1 MKRLTEEDIINI
13 NKSLDDSW
21 NQGIYKEPFGV
32 ESIKDYVIYQRHNSW
47 GYSGGSCWGHEAEYY
62 CNNERREW
70 EVFDKV
76 LKEVCP
82 QITYLQYKEIDK
94 LVTYLEK
101 REGRYYGNSDYYDIW
116 YLPLET
122 LYKYLGI

>member
-1 MKRLTEEDIINI
+1 MKRLTEKDIQKI
-13 NKSLDDSW
+13 NKSLEYPWD
-21 NQGIYKEPFGV
+21 QGIYKEPFGV
-32 ESIKDYVIYQRHNSW
+32 EHVKEHVIYQRHNSH
-47 GYSGGSCWGHEAEYY
+47 GYSGGNCWGDEAEYY
-62 CNNERREW
+62 NNSERPEW

-82 QITYLQYKEIDK
+82 QISYLQYKDIEK
-94 LVTYLEK
+94 LITHLE
-101 REGRYYGNSDYYDIW
+101 RGEGGYYGNSDYYDIW